1 VFNLMSEKAIQRIV
15 KKYKDSAKKRNIEF
29 LLKDEE
35 AVKLL
40 TSTCFYCAGFSYKN
54 AKVSGIDRQD
64 NSVDYT
70 LENSVPCCTICNFMK
85 GQLDPLVFIDKCKK
99 ISEHSHILAEIP
111 TASGTSSNAVSQY
124 NLNGEL
130 VAVFGSLLEASLETN
145 VHHQLINRVCSLGR
159 KTAGGWIWK
168 RTNDGPL
175 TPEELENLIVD
186 DKLKSIE
193 KVSKDGTILKEYISM
208 SDAARQEGIA
218 ISSMSTRVSK
228 QRKNKD
234 DGSWFRLKT

>member
-1 VFNLMSEKAIQRIV
+1 MSEKAVRHIV

-35 AVKLL
+35 AVKLI
-40 TSTCFYCAGFSYKN
+40 TSACFYCAEFSYKN

-64 NSVDYT
+64 NSIDYT

-111 TASGTSSNAVSQY
+111 KASVMPSNAVSQY

-175 TPEELENLIVD
+175 THEELENLVVD
-186 DKLKSIE
+186 DRLKSIE
-193 KVSKDGTILKEYISM
+193 KVSKDGTILQEYTSM
-208 SDAARQEGIA
+208 SDAARQEGIV
-218 ISSMSTRVSK
+218 ISSMSIRVSK

-234 DGSWFRLKT
+234 GSWFRLAVKNVS